1 VEYKYDFEK
10 LEVWKDVRSFVIEIY
25 ALTKLMPL
33 EEKYG
38 LCSQIQ
44 RASVS
49 IVSNIAEGTT
59 RFSDKE
65 KIRFVEIAYGSLM
78 EVYCQL
84 YVALDL
90 KYISIE
96 QFENAKLTVGVIS
109 NKLSALNRAYQKRI
123 NS

>member
-1 VEYKYDFEK
+1 MEYKYDFEK